1 VSIAPAWCISRWTEH
16 KQTDIANC
24 RHAISKQRLSGL
36 KGHLASVARAF
47 TAAFD
52 LEGPL
57 SPQDNAYEVMHLIK
71 DGPSLFEVLSRYDDY
86 LALQNTP
93 DYEPGDTLKLIVP
106 FLLVNGITERDIVKV
121 SKRAKLVRGA
131 KELIKWL
138 QEDGWN
144 VHVISTSYEQHAYN
158 IASQLGVE
166 RTKVHCTRFPL
177 DSFYELLDETETELI
192 TEIQNEILSFCSY
205 DGYDNFCMEKL
216 AAELNQFFF
225 EKIPN
230 TRINEIF
237 EKVSVVGGR
246 RKVEALMSVIGSAHA
261 RQTAAIGDSITDYK
275 MLQRISSAGGLSVA
289 FNGNMYSLPH
299 ANIGIACVD
308 IRPLYLILTK
318 FRAGGVNSAF
328 DIVTLWEDQF
338 SEFLRDPRLIPKHA
352 TTPELARFFA
362 IAPDN
367 TVFPR
372 LNVLTSK
379 TDEQLQQIAAVHA
392 KFRSLVRGQD
402 TALLG

>member
-1 VSIAPAWCISRWTEH
+1 
-16 KQTDIANC
+16 
-24 RHAISKQRLSGL
+24 
-36 KGHLASVARAF
+36 VARKF

-71 DGPSLFEVLSRYDDY
+71 DGSSLFEVLSKYDDY
-86 LALQNTP
+86 LALQNIP

-106 FLLVNGITERDIVKV
+106 FLLVNGVTELDIVKV

-138 QEDGWN
+138 QEDMWN
-144 VHVISTSYEQHAYN
+144 VHIISTSYEQHAYN
-158 IASQLGVE
+158 IASQLGIE
-166 RTKVHCTRFPL
+166 RNKVHCTHFPL
-177 DSFYELLDETETELI
+177 DLFYDLLNETETELI
-192 TEIQNEILSFCSY
+192 SEIQNEILSFCSS
-205 DGYDNFCMEKL
+205 DGCDNLGIEKI
-216 AAELNQFFF
+216 AAQLNQFFF
-225 EKIPN
+225 EKIPT

-237 EKVSVVGGR
+237 KMVSVVGGK
-246 RKVEALMSVIGSAHA
+246 RKVETLMSVISSRNAK
-261 RQTAAIGDSITDYK
+261 QTAVIGDSITDYK
-275 MLQRISSAGGLSVA
+275 MLHKIGRAGGLSVA

-308 IRPLYLILTK
+308 IRPLYPILTE
-318 FRAGGVNSAF
+318 FRTGGLNSAF
-328 DIVTLWEDQF
+328 NVATLWEDRF
-338 SEFLRDPRLIPKHA
+338 SEFISDSSLIPKHA
-352 TTPELARFFA
+352 VTPELARFFA
-362 IAPDN
+362 SAPDN

-379 TDEQLQQIAAVHA
+379 TDEQLQKIAAVHA
-392 KFRSLVRGQD
+392 RFRSLVRGQD

>member
-1 VSIAPAWCISRWTEH
+1 LPS
-16 KQTDIANC
+16 
-24 RHAISKQRLSGL
+24 RHAISEQRLSGL
-36 KGHLASVARAF
+36 KGLLASVAHAF
-47 TAAFD
+47 IAAFD

-71 DGPSLFEVLSRYDDY
+71 DGPSIFEVLSKYDDY

-106 FLLVNGITERDIVKV
+106 FLLINGVTELDIVKV
-121 SKRAKLVRGA
+121 SKRATLVRGA

-138 QEDGWN
+138 QEDMWN

-158 IASQLGVE
+158 IASQLGIE
-166 RTKVHCTRFPL
+166 RNKVHCTRFPL
-177 DSFYELLDETETELI
+177 DLFYELLNETEIELI
-192 TEIQNEILSFCSY
+192 SEIQNEILLFCSS
-205 DGYDNFCMEKL
+205 DGYDTFGIEKL

-225 EKIPN
+225 EKIPK

-237 EKVSVVGGR
+237 EKISVMGGR
-246 RKVEALMSVIGSAHA
+246 RKAEALMSVIGSAHA
-261 RQTAAIGDSITDYK
+261 KHSAAIGDSITDYK

-299 ANIGIACVD
+299 ANVGMACVD
-308 IRPLYLILTK
+308 IRPLYLILTE

-338 SEFLRDPRLIPKHA
+338 SEFVRDQRLIPKLA

>member
-1 VSIAPAWCISRWTEH
+1 M
-16 KQTDIANC
+16 
-24 RHAISKQRLSGL
+24 
-36 KGHLASVARAF
+36 ARAF

-71 DGPSLFEVLSRYDDY
+71 DGPSLFEILSKYDDY

-106 FLLVNGITERDIVKV
+106 FLLVNGITEVDIVKV
-121 SKRAKLVRGA
+121 SKRAKLVSGA

-138 QEDGWN
+138 QEDMWN

-158 IASQLGVE
+158 IASQLGIE
-166 RTKVHCTRFPL
+166 RNKGHCTCFPL
-177 DSFYELLDETETELI
+177 DLFYDLLDETETELI
-192 TEIQNEILSFCSY
+192 SEIQNEILSFCSC
-205 DGYDNFCMEKL
+205 DGCDNFGIEKL
-216 AAELNQFFF
+216 ATQLNQFFF

-237 EKVSVVGGR
+237 KRVSVVGGK
-246 RKVEALMSVIGSAHA
+246 RKVDALMSVIGSAHA
-261 RQTAAIGDSITDYK
+261 KQTAAIGDSITDYK
-275 MLQRISSAGGLSVA
+275 MLQRIGSAGGLSVA

-362 IAPDN
+362 IAPDK

-402 TALLG
+402 AALLG

>member
-1 VSIAPAWCISRWTEH
+1 
-16 KQTDIANC
+16 
-24 RHAISKQRLSGL
+24 L
-36 KGHLASVARAF
+36 KGLLASVARAF

-71 DGPSLFEVLSRYDDY
+71 DGPSLFEVLSKYDDY

-106 FLLVNGITERDIVKV
+106 FLLVNGITELDIVKV
-121 SKRAKLVRGA
+121 SKRAKLVSGA

-138 QEDGWN
+138 QEDMWN

-158 IASQLGVE
+158 IASQLGIE
-166 RTKVHCTRFPL
+166 RNKVHCTRFPL
-177 DSFYELLDETETELI
+177 DLFYDLLDETETELI
-192 TEIQNEILSFCSY
+192 SEIQNEILSFCSC
-205 DGYDNFCMEKL
+205 GGCDNFGIETL
-216 AAELNQFFF
+216 ATQLNQFFF

-237 EKVSVVGGR
+237 KRVSVVGGK
-246 RKVEALMSVIGSAHA
+246 RKVEALMSVTGSAHA
-261 RQTAAIGDSITDYK
+261 KQTAAIGDSITDYK
-275 MLQRISSAGGLSVA
+275 MLQQISSAGGLSVA

-308 IRPLYLILTK
+308 IRPLYPILTE

-328 DIVTLWEDQF
+328 DLVTLWEDQF

-352 TTPELARFFA
+352 TTPELSRFFA

-379 TDEQLQQIAAVHA
+379 TDKQLQQIAAVHA

>member
-1 VSIAPAWCISRWTEH
+1 LPS
-16 KQTDIANC
+16 
-24 RHAISKQRLSGL
+24 RHAISEQRLSGL
-36 KGHLASVARAF
+36 KGLLASVAHAF
-47 TAAFD
+47 IAAFD

-71 DGPSLFEVLSRYDDY
+71 DGPSIFEVLSKYDDY

-106 FLLVNGITERDIVKV
+106 FLLINGVTELDIVKV

-138 QEDGWN
+138 QEDMWN

-158 IASQLGVE
+158 IASQLGIE
-166 RTKVHCTRFPL
+166 RKKVHCTRFPL
-177 DSFYELLDETETELI
+177 DLFYDVLDETGIELI
-192 TEIQNEILSFCSY
+192 SEIQNEILSFCSC
-205 DGYDNFCMEKL
+205 DGCDNIGIENL
-216 AAELNQFFF
+216 TAQLNHFFF
-225 EKIPN
+225 EKIPK

-237 EKVSVVGGR
+237 ERVSVMGGK
-246 RKVEALMSVIGSAHA
+246 RKAEALMSVIGRAHVK
-261 RQTAAIGDSITDYK
+261 QTAAIGDSITDYI
-275 MLQRISSAGGLSVA
+275 MLQRIRSAGGLSVA
-289 FNGNMYSLPH
+289 FNGNMYSLPY

-308 IRPLYLILTK
+308 IRPLYLFLTK
-318 FRAGGVNSAF
+318 FRTGGINATF
-328 DIVTLWEDQF
+328 DVATLWEDRF
-338 SEFLRDPRLIPKHA
+338 SEFLRDPLLIPEHA
-352 TTPELARFFA
+352 MTPELSRFFA
-362 IAPDN
+362 IASDN

-372 LNVLTSK
+372 LNVLRGK
-379 TDEQLQQIAAVHA
+379 TDEQLQQIAAIHA

>member
-1 VSIAPAWCISRWTEH
+1 
-16 KQTDIANC
+16 
-24 RHAISKQRLSGL
+24 
-36 KGHLASVARAF
+36 VARAF

-106 FLLVNGITERDIVKV
+106 FLLVNGITELDIVKV

-138 QEDGWN
+138 QEDRWN

-158 IASQLGVE
+158 IASQLGIE
-166 RTKVHCTRFPL
+166 RKKVHCTRFPL
-177 DSFYELLDETETELI
+177 DSFADMLEEPEIELIREIQDEILLIFSNTDEENSSLERLATQLDE
-192 TEIQNEILSFCSY
+192 
-205 DGYDNFCMEKL
+205 
-216 AAELNQFFF
+216 FFF
-225 EKIPN
+225 EKVPR
-230 TRINEIF
+230 TRINAIF
-237 EKVSVVGGR
+237 DKINVVGGE
-246 RKVEALMSVIGSAHA
+246 RKVQALMSAVRGA
-261 RQTAAIGDSITDYK
+261 RTKETAAIGDSITDYR
-275 MLQRISSAGGLSVA
+275 MLQWIQSAGGLSVA
-289 FNGNMYSLPH
+289 FNGNIYALPY
-299 ANIGIACVD
+299 ANIGMACVD
-308 IRPLYLILTK
+308 IRPLYLILTE
-318 FRAGGVNSAF
+318 FRAGGVKSSLDAA
-328 DIVTLWEDQF
+328 TCWEHECR
-338 SEFLRDPRLIPKHA
+338 EFVRDPRLIPKHA
-352 TTPELARFFA
+352 LGPKLAHFFA
-362 IAPDN
+362 NASDH

-372 LNVLTSK
+372 FNVLKSR
-379 TDEQLQQIAAVHA
+379 TDEQMRQIAAVHA